1 MGFQGGSV
9 VKNKS
14 AKQEMQETCVQSLG
28 LRDPPG
34 GRNGNPLQSS
44 LRNSMDK
51 GTWWALSDWAHVTYS
66 IGYIYKRN
74 LWGLAFF
81 TDPNSL
87 KIHTCCC
94 MNQLS
99 VPFYWLGVFSNM
111 DVAHLA

>member
-1 MGFQGGSV
+1 M

-51 GTWWALSDWAHVTYS
+51 GTWWALSD
-66 IGYIYKRN
+66 
-74 LWGLAFF
+74 
-81 TDPNSL
+81 
-87 KIHTCCC
+87 
-94 MNQLS
+94 
-99 VPFYWLGVFSNM
+99 
-111 DVAHLA
+111 